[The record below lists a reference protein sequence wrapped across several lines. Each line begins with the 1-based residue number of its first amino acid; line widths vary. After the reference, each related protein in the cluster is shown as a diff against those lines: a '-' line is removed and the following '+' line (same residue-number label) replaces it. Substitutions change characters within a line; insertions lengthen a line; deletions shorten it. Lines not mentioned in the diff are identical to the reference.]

1 MTSLRSHFEFTP
13 DAELGVEID
22 PRTVNEATLAM
33 LAGLGFNRT
42 SFGVQDFDPDVQAAV
57 NRLQPLEM
65 VEKALNASR
74 AAGFQSVNADLI
86 YGLPRQTSARFYHS
100 LAQLTMLSQAR
111 FTRYNYA
118 QLPTRF
124 KPHRLISAND
134 L

>member
-57 NRLQPLEM
+57 NRIQPLDM
-65 VEKALNASR
+65 VEKELNASR
-74 AAGFQSVNADLI
+74 PAGFQSVTADII
-86 YGLPRQTSARFYHS
+86 YGLPRPN
-100 LAQLTMLSQAR
+100 LASFDRRLDQLIM
-111 FTRYNYA
+111 
-118 QLPTRF
+118 
-124 KPHRLISAND
+124 ISPDQIEKDA
-134 L
+134 